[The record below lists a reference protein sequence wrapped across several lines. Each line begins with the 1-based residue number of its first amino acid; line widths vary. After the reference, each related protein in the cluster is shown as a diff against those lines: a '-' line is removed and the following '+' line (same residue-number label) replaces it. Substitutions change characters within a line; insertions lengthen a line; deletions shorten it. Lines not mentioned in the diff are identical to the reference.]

1 MNEKQNYEINEQ
13 LVKEALVSVSQNRVL
28 ELTSQNLLL
37 QANYQVL
44 LAECQNFPQVLNEV
58 EMLRGKLSELTEKS
72 VEELEQAQQ
81 DQLKLEASH
90 EHIRTDMQNM
100 VNKIDTFYKPRI
112 RELEGEVKRMK
123 ELLPEDKKSKE

>member
-81 DQLKLEASH
+81 EQLKLEASH

-112 RELEGEVKRMK
+112 RELENEVEKLK

>member
-81 DQLKLEASH
+81 EQHQRQEQHQTGSGTVNTSLSGGEETQDGTHQRISHAGTLQL
-90 EHIRTDMQNM
+90 R
-100 VNKIDTFYKPRI
+100 
-112 RELEGEVKRMK
+112 
-123 ELLPEDKKSKE
+123 

>member
-72 VEELEQAQQ
+72 VEELDQAQQ
-81 DQLKLEASH
+81 EQLKLEASH

-112 RELEGEVKRMK
+112 RELENEVEKLK
-123 ELLPEDKKSKE
+123 ELLPEDKKI

>member
-58 EMLRGKLSELTEKS
+58 EMLRGKLSEFTEKS

-81 DQLKLEASH
+81 EQLKLEASH

-112 RELEGEVKRMK
+112 RELENEVEKLK

>member
-81 DQLKLEASH
+81 EQLKLEASH

-112 RELEGEVKRMK
+112 RELENEVEKLK
-123 ELLPEDKKSKE
+123 ELLPEDKKI

>member
-1 MNEKQNYEINEQ
+1 MNEKQSYEINEV
-13 LVKEALVSVSQNRVL
+13 LVKEALVSIAQNRVL
-28 ELTSQNLLL
+28 ELTSQILLL

-72 VEELEQAQQ
+72 AEQLHQAQ
-81 DQLKLEASH
+81 KEKIKPAASH
-90 EHIRTDMQNM
+90 AHAITDMQNM

-112 RELEGEVKRMK
+112 RELELENEEMK
-123 ELLPEDKKSKE
+123 KMLPENETKKK

>member
-81 DQLKLEASH
+81 EQLKLEASH

-112 RELEGEVKRMK
+112 RELENEVEELK

>member
-58 EMLRGKLSELTEKS
+58 EMLRGKLSELTEKY

-81 DQLKLEASH
+81 EQLKLEASH

-112 RELEGEVKRMK
+112 RELENEVEKLK
-123 ELLPEDKKSKE
+123 ELLPEDKKI